1 VTCHD
6 PLDLV
11 ASNLTRQSLGIGYGW
26 RAKLT
31 MVISETTDG

>member
-11 ASNLTRQSLGIGYGW
+11 ASNLTRQSFGFGCGL